1 MTLLK
6 KWVWLIKRVVEMK
19 KIFKYILGFLLLP
32 MFLIIALFVGL
43 FEVYAMYDEIYEGDN
58 YD

>member
-1 MTLLK
+1 
-6 KWVWLIKRVVEMK
+6 MK